1 MLWSIIVG
9 GIIGW
14 LAGKLMGSRGG
25 VLRNIILGI
34 VGSGVGNWLAGA
46 VGLVARN
53 SLGSCLI
60 GLGGAC
66 VVLLICRWLFKET
79 EEYIKKRPL
88 PVGRGHFFQQN
99 LIFLLHFLLKCAILL
114 AINVRRMAVGPCFF
128 PCFVTV

>member
-14 LAGKLMGSRGG
+14 LAGKLMNSKGG
-25 VLRNIILGI
+25 ILHNIILGI

-53 SLGSCLI
+53 SLGSFLI

-66 VVLLICRWLFKET
+66 VVLLICRILFK
-79 EEYIKKRPL
+79 
-88 PVGRGHFFQQN
+88 
-99 LIFLLHFLLKCAILL
+99 
-114 AINVRRMAVGPCFF
+114 
-128 PCFVTV
+128 

>member
-9 GIIGW
+9 GIISW

-25 VLRNIILGI
+25 VPRNIILGI

-53 SLGSCLI
+53 SLGSFLI

-66 VVLLICRWLFKET
+66 VVLLICRILFK
-79 EEYIKKRPL
+79 
-88 PVGRGHFFQQN
+88 
-99 LIFLLHFLLKCAILL
+99 
-114 AINVRRMAVGPCFF
+114 
-128 PCFVTV
+128 

>member
-53 SLGSCLI
+53 SLGSFLI
-60 GLGGAC
+60 GLVGAC
-66 VVLLICRWLFKET
+66 VVLLICRILFK
-79 EEYIKKRPL
+79 
-88 PVGRGHFFQQN
+88 
-99 LIFLLHFLLKCAILL
+99 
-114 AINVRRMAVGPCFF
+114 
-128 PCFVTV
+128 

>member
-46 VGLVARN
+46 VGLGAPDSKAR
-53 SLGSCLI
+53 LLI

-66 VVLLICRWLFKET
+66 VVLLICRILFK
-79 EEYIKKRPL
+79 
-88 PVGRGHFFQQN
+88 
-99 LIFLLHFLLKCAILL
+99 
-114 AINVRRMAVGPCFF
+114 
-128 PCFVTV
+128 